1 MTVDISRQP
10 MGNIIDAKALQ
21 SLMDSLHEVTPHAF
35 AIIDLKGQVLAATGW
50 QDVCTRFHRVHPQ
63 TLHNC
68 IESDTA
74 LNLELK
80 KGEIREYKCRNNMW
94 DIVTP
99 IFIGDRHLGNIFSG
113 QYFYEDEHVDYDF
126 FAAQADR
133 YGFDKADYLEA
144 VRKVPRW
151 SREKIK
157 NLMQFYSRLADIIAN
172 LSSGNLSLAAAM
184 AEQKRIETVL
194 KESQQDLKHAQEVS
208 HTGNWRLDLQNN
220 VLLWSDETYRI
231 FGIPEGTP
239 MSYEI
244 FLSYIH
250 PDDRQ
255 YVDRQWSAA
264 LKGDPYDI
272 EHRILVGTC
281 VKWVHERAVLE
292 FDQQGNLISG
302 FGTVQDITDRKQAEE
317 SLKSYAAELETA
329 NRELEAFSYSVSH
342 DLRQPL
348 RALDGFSQIVIE
360 EYADKLDERGK
371 DYLARVRKAS
381 QHMSRIIDDLINLSR
396 VTRAEMRQEE
406 VDLSEIAGAIVDN
419 LKTGQPDRPVEI
431 VIQDNIKVW
440 GDRQLLT
447 LALTNLL
454 NNSFKFTLR
463 KPLARIEF
471 GAVSKNTETVYYVK
485 DNGVGFD
492 ALYIDKLFRPFQR
505 LHTSG
510 EYPGD
515 GIGLATVDRIIRRH
529 GGRIWAESELDKGA
543 AFFFTLRNTREP
555 DI

>member
-10 MGNIIDAKALQ
+10 LASIIDAKALQ
-21 SLMDSLHEVTPHAF
+21 SLMDSLYKVTPHAS
-35 AIIDLKGQVLAATGW
+35 AIIDLQGQVLAATGW

-99 IFIGDRHLGNIFSG
+99 IFIGDRHIGNIFSG

-126 FAAQADR
+126 FTAQADR
-133 YGFDKADYLEA
+133 YGFDRTDYLEA
-144 VRKVPRW
+144 VRNVPRW

-157 NLMQFYSRLADIIAN
+157 NLMQFYSRLAEIIAN
-172 LSSGNLSLAAAM
+172 LSSSNMDLAAAM

-194 KESQQDLKHAQEVS
+194 QERQQDLKHAQQVS

-220 VLLWSDETYRI
+220 VLLWSEEAYRI
-231 FGIPEGTP
+231 FGVPAGTP
-239 MSYEI
+239 MTYET
-244 FLSYIH
+244 FLSCIY
-250 PDDRQ
+250 PDDRE

-272 EHRILVGTC
+272 EHRILAGTC

-317 SLKSYAAELETA
+317 ALKNYAAELETA

-360 EYADKLDERGK
+360 EYADKLDERGQ
-371 DYLARVRKAS
+371 DYLTRVRKAS

-396 VTRAEMRQEE
+396 VTRAEMHQEE
-406 VDLSEIAGAIVDN
+406 VDLSEIAGSIVDS
-419 LKTGQPDRPVEI
+419 LKTGQPGRPVET

-440 GDRQLLT
+440 GDRRLLT

-471 GAVSKNTETVYYVK
+471 GAVSKNNETIYYVK

-492 ALYIDKLFRPFQR
+492 AHYIDKLFRPFQR
-505 LHTSG
+505 LHTST

-543 AFFFTLRNTREP
+543 AFFFTLHNAREP